1 MIDEPADL
9 PAPLTPPVSE
19 ERVIRN
25 ARDFLTPSS
34 SNNNNSN
41 TLNADRPEEQV
52 DSPNNSP
59 PTTVGMAAD
68 VEDLDLSHLL
78 SDLDDIL
85 TVQVSEEEFLHRN
98 QSTKQTDT
106 DCEDDNIST
115 CTSQPTVDGP
125 QPSMPSVQSV
135 PSDEDGT
142 KPLSSNNQQR
152 VQEFQSTSNPTMAT
166 EASTTNTSSP
176 HINGGRNGTTRTT
189 PTSPA
194 AIMEKENLLRELEDL
209 RMDRDYLE
217 QQLMETRNELDT
229 AQTSLQKNIYDL
241 EHELRSIRE
250 NTQRLN
256 ESRENE
262 ALEMELFEL
271 AQMARE
277 QEEKELAAK
286 KNAEQRALQQSSFST
301 RKRNAPTGK
310 TGLDTKNDSEPNLNP
325 NSASFNDRT
334 VSDGHSNQFYQDKI
348 KSLEEMLSKREF
360 REQLLEKE
368 IRDLQRKAEVESQK
382 FRETQRQVAWFQ
394 EELLAMNEEQDDD
407 NAKSD
412 NDGGSK
418 EPLGIIPEDHDIS
431 EDDDTNGLS
440 REDTHISDS
449 VREKPSRESKRI
461 RLLQQQRLDLE
472 HRVTDLLDEVGTL
485 KVEQRQLQHEHRQQ
499 DSVLQQL
506 RQEMK
511 QQKEQYRMGDMLLQ
525 RQVKEWQ
532 ERADSLQKQLKREQN
547 ASQELRHARRKEGLL
562 WRRQVEELEKRIK
575 DFEDAMER
583 EKEKLSHER
592 RLHEQVVTDLES
604 RLGTLKSSAPCSS
617 SERHKVDRAED
628 ANIGTSTT
636 VCSDEGCIPSP
647 PSVSL
652 LLKDA
657 EDEIQKL
664 KHQIHQIEGEL
675 SQSRHSESRLL
686 FQLTKMEKQL
696 EATQGEIGKLTERV
710 TVLQTFLDISL
721 NGSPSRQK
729 SMREEYASYL
739 ETSPIAQYNPS
750 SNRGWDDKNLQES
763 RKISSESRPRH
774 VKIKDQDVSS
784 ECSSVLSCTGA
795 SICSLSRSELSQQ
808 SILQDMQLKLDH
820 ELVKLKVRKDKLR
833 RNSASSQNMGDSVRK
848 YRSLLVSCADG
859 NSLNSHDERAANE
872 GRSTPKEETS
882 LGFRFDSKI
891 VKRGFASSSKSSQGD
906 SISRHLANDNDDSA
920 LNLKALELEKEALE
934 VVLADTEEKITSLA
948 KTKADYEKREME
960 WEKERQH
967 LHETISSL
975 GSQND
980 VLKGNL
986 GNYESQAASTL
997 LELSSIKQLLEETRV
1012 SEMSLLRERE
1022 SLTLLHNKIEEEKNE
1037 AVKNAMLKEQA
1048 LINIQEKLQQ
1058 QLERSQQERISSEQ
1072 QMKHLGSQV
1081 SSVTILLDEA
1091 NESNQLLGTELS
1103 KALAEKAEIFLSI
1116 ARLQDERDS
1125 ALAEKEKLQ
1134 MTTKELDS
1142 KIVNLQIM
1150 IDEENKTISLLQAD
1164 LKESQCT
1171 LAEKETIE
1179 SELASLRERYSDLE
1193 THSSSDATRIKD
1205 MEQQLDDAAN
1215 QHMIHEGI
1223 VTALQNASLE
1233 KEQRLLHLEN
1243 QISNLKKSSNDLDE
1257 RNMQLQANIEELK
1270 KILTNTDDQ
1279 LTTLTIASKEQLENN
1294 QQRLKDLEAEVT
1306 ALNNELSSMS
1316 DERRK
1321 ISLELQQSQA
1331 SVEDSR
1337 RHVEELQTEIKA
1349 LQASKEN
1356 LEDLICKK
1364 DQEINS
1370 IEGELSQ
1377 SIDELNNLKTVLQ
1390 SKDVDINRLADED
1403 LSVTIMSKGQLENNQ
1418 QRLKDLEAEVTALNN
1433 ELSSMSDERRKIS
1446 LELQQ
1451 SQASV
1456 EDSRRHVEELQT
1468 EIKALQAS
1476 KENLDDLICKK
1487 DQEINSIEGELSQS
1501 IDELNNLKTVLQSKD
1516 VDISRLADE
1525 DLSVTIMSKGQLENN
1540 QQRLKDLEAE
1550 VTALN
1555 NELSS
1560 MSDERRKISLELQQS
1575 QASVEDSRRHVEELQ
1590 TEIKALQASKE
1601 NLEDLICKKDQEIN
1615 SIEGELS
1622 QSIDELN
1629 NLKTVLQSKDVDI
1642 SRLADEDLSVTIM
1655 SKGQLENNQQ
1665 RLKDLEAEVTAL
1677 NNELSSMSD
1686 EGRKISLEL
1695 QQSQASVEDSRRH
1708 VEELQTEIK
1717 ALQASKENLDDLI
1730 CKKDQEINSIE
1741 GELSQSIDELNN
1753 LKTVLQS
1760 KDVDISRLADEDLSV
1775 TIMSKGQL
1783 ENNQQ
1788 RLKDLEA
1795 EVTALNNEL
1804 SSMSDER
1811 RKISLELQQSQAS
1824 VEDSR
1829 RHVEELQ
1836 TEIKALQASKENLED
1851 LICKKDQE
1859 INSIEGELSQSIDEL
1874 NNLKTVLQ
1882 SKDVDIN
1889 RLADEDLSVTIMSKG
1904 QLENNQQRLKD
1915 LEAEVTAL
1923 NNELSSMSDERRKI
1937 SLELQQSQASVEDSR
1952 RHVEE
1957 LQTEIKALQ
1966 ASKENLEDLICKKD
1980 QEINSIEGELS
1991 QSIDELNNLKTVLQS
2006 KDVDINRLEEERL
2019 VHEEFSSRN
2028 LFLEREVLECDRRL
2042 SQVLA
2047 QSEEVTTDLSMNHVA
2062 ISSFE
2067 EKSRT
2072 QDSQMAELP
2081 LRLSR
2086 MTEEMANRS
2095 ADSDRECADL
2105 KKILKEVEEQLLEE
2119 TTLRKKLSSQIELR
2133 EMRLSETSNH
2143 LSDMEMLLQERTA
2156 EVETLKLQ
2164 MREMELEA
2172 EKKDSLIEKK
2182 EERLSQASQALS
2194 EIEESLHEK
2203 ENQLHFQE
2211 QRLLQ
2216 ASTALSEMEEILEE
2230 KECQGKIQDENLMH
2244 ATLQVAT
2251 MTEDL
2256 SAKEAEMKQKL
2267 QQQDTRLVE
2276 AASQLGELEKLV
2288 LSMTSD
2294 VEDRDIKMKALEA
2307 VVQRL
2312 EAELE
2317 QLNAEVETERTE
2329 KNRLSADLV
2338 EIQQCLSQK
2347 ETQLDK
2353 QLKTVAKLTSQGDI
2367 WQLELDDLEG
2377 ANQILVSKL
2386 QAIEEENK
2394 RLKHCESDVEV
2405 LTNQIVVLKDEN
2417 SKAAELLAKVQE
2429 EREALSNQLIVAK
2442 DESSVL
2448 LKAIEEQEQRKAAVL
2463 QEEAGSELRLLQESY
2478 IDPERQCQT
2487 LQREGVLH
2495 SIDTACQED
2504 CAAAASLADFER
2516 VALSAEIK
2524 ELNEKLDSAKMLAQ
2538 NRLEELQE
2546 SSSKFCEERKILAVE
2561 VERAKE
2567 VLDIHKSKALALETM
2582 INELQNENKFL
2593 TNELEATRSGKDQR
2607 SSLLEKRITDVG
2619 SFRMGEIEVLDH
2631 LDELQKV
2638 KCQCD
2643 EERRSLS
2650 MKIQALTEENAGIT
2664 SKVEALEKR
2673 ESTSAFEYKEL
2684 QEKYHELKGE
2694 MERCTAKT
2702 DEESKLLTVKMEASL
2717 EALGIASS
2725 ELETYKERNANLQAA
2740 YAELQQQNAEL
2751 RKKNVV
2757 LTDNECSFEAKIN
2770 QLQYDN
2776 RKTVEGLQT
2785 KITVLESQKDAITE
2799 SLNILREEFNN
2810 AKSSWQEER
2819 YKQNS
2824 TQEALQQKMVEAELE
2839 FNSQMIHLRDQAGG
2853 LQKDFIEV
2861 IAERDELLSMMQ
2873 AIQDE
2878 NKAAM
2883 EEVET
2888 MKGRFLSLENE
2899 KDLLASELNQLID
2912 VHRALAAQRLKELSD
2927 IEKEKEALI
2936 DEKQSLQDENNRLSG
2951 ELHAINL
2958 QAGTISKELHDLL
2971 DEHKSTV
2978 EALQE
2983 ELSEIRVQREI
2994 LLAKV
2999 GSLEEKVG
3007 DLEEKFR
3014 NAIKEN
3020 ETLMEE
3026 LVTVKSQ
3033 AQEIEV
3039 EGEMLSRELSEFS
3052 EEYKALAA
3060 KREHE
3065 IFVLKEERTRL
3076 VAQVKQLQ
3084 DEFEELQQMAED
3096 EEHDQK
3102 EFFVSFQKE
3111 REELKRERD
3120 ESIRLSETLR
3130 GEVQTL
3136 KTQKKE
3142 LESKITLFTAKIE
3155 SQFVEIRHLNQSR
3168 DELAS
3173 ELEALEGKDMYRREL
3188 LSDLSSELNLTASR
3202 EYKLQLENH
3211 ELKERSIYEEVTIES
3226 LGSRERSVSDE
3237 MDDLQKELDDA
3248 AVREAMLQCE
3258 IVEASGERDAF
3269 KEQQNPDGSDNRFET
3284 TQEEFL
3290 RLIKGEREA
3299 LLCVQTDMKGQ
3310 LSLSGE
3316 DTVSNTERVGASA
3329 SKEGASNGHCPV
3341 Q

>member
-1 MIDEPADL
+1 MIDEPADSS
-9 PAPLTPPVSE
+9 APSTPPVSE
-19 ERVIRN
+19 ERLIRN

-34 SNNNNSN
+34 SNLNNNSN
-41 TLNADRPEEQV
+41 TLNTDRPEEQV

-59 PTTVGMAAD
+59 PTTVGMTTDA
-68 VEDLDLSHLL
+68 EDLDLSHLL

-85 TVQVSEEEFLHRN
+85 TVQVSDEEFLHRN
-98 QSTKQTDT
+98 QSTEQTDT
-106 DCEDDNIST
+106 DYEDDNIST
-115 CTSQPTVDGP
+115 GTRQPTVDGP
-125 QPSMPSVQSV
+125 QSGSMPSVQSV
-135 PSDEDGT
+135 PSDEDGI

-152 VQEFQSTSNPTMAT
+152 LQEYHSTPNPTVAT
-166 EASTTNTSSP
+166 ESSTTTSSP
-176 HINGGRNGTTRTT
+176 HENGGREGTT

-217 QQLMETRNELDT
+217 QQLVETRNELDT
-229 AQTSLQKNIYDL
+229 ARTSLQKNIYDL

-301 RKRNAPTGK
+301 RKPNVAIGK
-310 TGLDTKNDSEPNLNP
+310 TGLDTKNDSEPKLNP
-325 NSASFNDRT
+325 NSASCNDGT
-334 VSDGHSNQFYQDKI
+334 VSHGHSNQFYQDKI

-368 IRDLQRKAEVESQK
+368 IRDLQRKAQVESQK

-394 EELLAMNEEQDDD
+394 EELLAMNEDQEDD
-407 NAKSD
+407 NGNSD

-418 EPLGIIPEDHDIS
+418 EPLGIIPEDDDTS

-440 REDTHISDS
+440 REDTRISDS
-449 VREKPSRESKRI
+449 KRESPSRESKRI

-485 KVEQRQLQHEHRQQ
+485 KVEQGQLQHEHRQQ
-499 DSVLQQL
+499 DSLLQQL

-575 DFEDAMER
+575 DFEDTMER
-583 EKEKLSHER
+583 EKEKMWHER

-604 RLGTLKSSAPCSS
+604 RLGTLRSSASCSS

-739 ETSPIAQYNPS
+739 EASPIAPYNPS
-750 SNRGWDDKNLQES
+750 SNRGRDDKNLQKS

-872 GRSTPKEETS
+872 ERSTPKEETS
-882 LGFRFDSKI
+882 LAFCFDSKI

-920 LNLKALELEKEALE
+920 LKLKALELEKEALE
-934 VVLADTEEKITSLA
+934 VVLANTEEKITSLA
-948 KTKADYEKREME
+948 KAKADYEKREME
-960 WEKERQH
+960 WEKEQQH

-975 GSQND
+975 
-980 VLKGNL
+980 
-986 GNYESQAASTL
+986 
-997 LELSSIKQLLEETRV
+997 
-1012 SEMSLLRERE
+1012 
-1022 SLTLLHNKIEEEKNE
+1022 
-1037 AVKNAMLKEQA
+1037 
-1048 LINIQEKLQQ
+1048 
-1058 QLERSQQERISSEQ
+1058 
-1072 QMKHLGSQV
+1072 
-1081 SSVTILLDEA
+1081 
-1091 NESNQLLGTELS
+1091 
-1103 KALAEKAEIFLSI
+1103 
-1116 ARLQDERDS
+1116 
-1125 ALAEKEKLQ
+1125 
-1134 MTTKELDS
+1134 
-1142 KIVNLQIM
+1142 NLQIM
-1150 IDEENKTISLLQAD
+1150 IDEENKTRSLLQAD
-1164 LKESQCT
+1164 LKESQCKL

-1193 THSSSDATRIKD
+1193 THSSSDATKIKD

-1215 QHMIHEGI
+1215 QRMIHKGI
-1223 VTALQNASLE
+1223 VTALQSASLE
-1233 KEQRLLHLEN
+1233 KEQKLLHLEN
-1243 QISNLKKSSNDLDE
+1243 QISNLKKSSNNLE
-1257 RNMQLQANIEELK
+1257 EQNIQLQAQIEELK
-1270 KILTNTDDQ
+1270 KILSNTNDQ
-1279 LTTLTIASKEQLENN
+1279 LTTVTIASKEQLENN

-1316 DERRK
+1316 DERLK

-1337 RHVEELQTEIKA
+1337 RHVEELQTEINA

-1356 LEDLICKK
+1356 LEGLICKK

-1433 ELSSMSDERRKIS
+1433 ELSSMSDERLKISLELQQSQASVEDNRRHVEELQTEINALQASKENLEGLICKKDQEINSIEGELSQSIDELNNLKNVLQSKDVDINRLADEDLSVTIMSKGQLENNQRRLKDLEAEVTALNNELSSMSDERLKIS

-1468 EIKALQAS
+1468 EI
-1476 KENLDDLICKK
+1476 N
-1487 DQEINSIEGELSQS
+1487 
-1501 IDELNNLKTVLQSKD
+1501 
-1516 VDISRLADE
+1516 
-1525 DLSVTIMSKGQLENN
+1525 
-1540 QQRLKDLEAE
+1540 
-1550 VTALN
+1550 
-1555 NELSS
+1555 
-1560 MSDERRKISLELQQS
+1560 
-1575 QASVEDSRRHVEELQ
+1575 
-1590 TEIKALQASKE
+1590 ALQASKE
-1601 NLEDLICKKDQEIN
+1601 NLE
-1615 SIEGELS
+1615 G
-1622 QSIDELN
+1622 
-1629 NLKTVLQSKDVDI
+1629 
-1642 SRLADEDLSVTIM
+1642 
-1655 SKGQLENNQQ
+1655 
-1665 RLKDLEAEVTAL
+1665 
-1677 NNELSSMSD
+1677 
-1686 EGRKISLEL
+1686 
-1695 QQSQASVEDSRRH
+1695 
-1708 VEELQTEIK
+1708 
-1717 ALQASKENLDDLI
+1717 
-1730 CKKDQEINSIE
+1730 
-1741 GELSQSIDELNN
+1741 
-1753 LKTVLQS
+1753 
-1760 KDVDISRLADEDLSV
+1760 
-1775 TIMSKGQL
+1775 
-1783 ENNQQ
+1783 
-1788 RLKDLEA
+1788 
-1795 EVTALNNEL
+1795 
-1804 SSMSDER
+1804 
-1811 RKISLELQQSQAS
+1811 
-1824 VEDSR
+1824 
-1829 RHVEELQ
+1829 
-1836 TEIKALQASKENLED
+1836 

-1904 QLENNQQRLKD
+1904 QLEYNQQRLKD

-1923 NNELSSMSDERRKI
+1923 NNELSSMSDERLKI

-1957 LQTEIKALQ
+1957 LQTEINALQ
-1966 ASKENLEDLICKKD
+1966 ASKENLEGLICKKDQEINSIEGELSQSIDELNNLKNVLQSKDVDINKLADEDLSVTIMSKGQLENNQQRLKDLEAKVTALNNELSSMSDERLKISLELQQSQASVEDSRRHVEELQTEINALQASKENLEGLICKKD

-2006 KDVDINRLEEERL
+2006 KDVDINRLADEDLSVTIMSKGQLEYNQQRLKDLEAEVTALNNELSSMSDERLKISLELQQSQASVEDSRRHVEELQTEINALQASKENLEGLICKKDQEINSIEGELSQSIDELNNLKTVLQSKDVDINRLADEDLSVTIMSKGQLEYNQQRLKDLEAEVTALNNELSSMSDERLKISLELQQSQASVEDSRRHVEELQTEINALQASKENLEGLICKKDQEINSIEGELSQSIDESNNLKTVLQSKDADINILEEEGL

-2028 LFLEREVLECDRRL
+2028 LFLEAEVLERDSRL
-2042 SQVLA
+2042 SQVVTQLE
-2047 QSEEVTTDLSMNHVA
+2047 QVTTDLSMKHVA

-2072 QDSQMAELP
+2072 QDLEMAELS

-2095 ADSDRECADL
+2095 ADADRECTDL
-2105 KKILKEVEEQLLEE
+2105 KKILKEVEERLLEE
-2119 TTLRKKLSSQIELR
+2119 TTLRKKLSSQIELG

-2143 LSDMEMLLQERTA
+2143 LLDMEMLLHERTE

-2164 MREMELEA
+2164 IHEMELEA

-2182 EERLSQASQALS
+2182 EERLIQASQALS

-2203 ENQLHFQE
+2203 ENQIHFQE

-2244 ATLQVAT
+2244 ASLQVAT

-2317 QLNAEVETERTE
+2317 QLNAEVEAERTV

-2338 EIQQCLSQK
+2338 EIQHCLSQK

-2353 QLKTVAKLTSQGDI
+2353 QLKTVAKLTSQGDF

-2394 RLKHCESDVEV
+2394 RLKHYESDVEV
-2405 LTNQIVVLKDEN
+2405 LTKQIIVLKDEN

-2429 EREALSNQLIVAK
+2429 EGEALSNQLIVGK

-2463 QEEAGSELRLLQESY
+2463 QEEAGSEFRLLQECY
-2478 IDPERQCQT
+2478 TDPCQT

-2495 SIDTACQED
+2495 SIDTARQED
-2504 CAAAASLADFER
+2504 CSAAASLADVER

-2524 ELNEKLDSAKMLAQ
+2524 ERNEKLDSAKMLAQ

-2582 INELQNENKFL
+2582 INELQSKNEFL
-2593 TNELEATRSGKDQR
+2593 TNELAAAKSGKDQR
-2607 SSLLEKRITDVG
+2607 SSVLEKRIADEG
-2619 SFRMGEIEVLDH
+2619 SLSMGEMEVLDH

-2643 EERRSLS
+2643 QERRSLS

-2664 SKVEALEKR
+2664 SKVETLEIR
-2673 ESTSAFEYKEL
+2673 ESTLAFEYREL
-2684 QEKYHELKGE
+2684 QEKYHELEGE
-2694 MERCTAKT
+2694 IERCTAKA

-2725 ELETYKERNANLQAA
+2725 ELETYKERNANLQVA

-2751 RKKNVV
+2751 CKKNVV
-2757 LTDNECSFEAKIN
+2757 LTDNECSFEAKID

-2785 KITVLESQKDAITE
+2785 KITALESQKDAITE

-2810 AKSSWQEER
+2810 EKSSWQDER
-2819 YKQNS
+2819 YKLNS
-2824 TQEALQQKMVEAELE
+2824 MQEALQQKMVEAESE
-2839 FNSQMIHLRDQAGG
+2839 FNYQMVHLRDQAGG

-2878 NKAAM
+2878 SKAAM

-2888 MKGRFLSLENE
+2888 TKGRFLRLENE
-2899 KDLLASELNQLID
+2899 KGSLASELNQLID

-2936 DEKQSLQDENNRLSG
+2936 DEKQSLQDENSRLSGELHAINLQAALAAQRLKELSDIEKEKEALIDEKQYLQDENSRLSG

-2983 ELSEIRVQREI
+2983 ELSELRVQREI

-3014 NAIKEN
+3014 NALKEK

-3052 EEYKALAA
+3052 EQYKALAA
-3060 KREHE
+3060 KKEHE

-3102 EFFVSFQKE
+3102 EFLASFQKE

-3120 ESIRLSETLR
+3120 ESVRLSETLR
-3130 GEVQTL
+3130 GEVQAL

-3142 LESKITLFTAKIE
+3142 LESEITHFAAKIE
-3155 SQFVEIRHLNQSR
+3155 SQCVEIRHLNQSR

-3188 LSDLSSELNLTASR
+3188 LSDLSTELNLTASR

-3211 ELKERSIYEEVTIES
+3211 ELKERSICEEVTIES
-3226 LGSRERSVSDE
+3226 FGSRERSVSDE
-3237 MDDLQKELDDA
+3237 MDYLQKELDDA

-3258 IVEASGERDAF
+3258 IAETSGERDAF
-3269 KEQQNPDGSDNRFET
+3269 KEQQNPNGSDNQFET

-3299 LLCVQTDMKGQ
+3299 LLCAQTDMKGQ

-3316 DTVSNTERVGASA
+3316 DTVSNIEQVGAST
-3329 SKEGASNGHCPV
+3329 SKEGTSNGHVPFSDLKG
-3341 Q
+3341 